1 MYVEP
6 GRSNLVRGILGL
18 RPIMTSLDEVRN
30 WSLVYVKALGNNIRE
45 DEAGEMIKR
54 LRIYIRMLKVRM
66 NWMTSLVTLAPFPV
80 PLPTELIAWLQ
91 KRIQK
96 LIKTPYR
103 QSFFPESLILFRSEE
118 MSMKWKKKDRP
129 HQFSCQ
135 ICYPTQIIFY
145 SDTDEELVFG
155 LRWWIRIEI
164 TEVFFDFI
172 LSDQSLGAKVLAVR
186 LGFNLFSGKRRKPG
200 LDVD

>member
-1 MYVEP
+1 MFKLMPMNEQDVNMYVEP

-118 MSMKWKKKDRP
+118 MSMKWKKKKTDRISSP
-129 HQFSCQ
+129 
-135 ICYPTQIIFY
+135 
-145 SDTDEELVFG
+145 
-155 LRWWIRIEI
+155 
-164 TEVFFDFI
+164 
-172 LSDQSLGAKVLAVR
+172 VR
-186 LGFNLFSGKRRKPG
+186 SATPPK
-200 LDVD
+200 